1 MTSSFR
7 PYGYKLPVNP
17 KERQGNVSHGFVTP
31 QQDRTPQVKCILP
44 KKVLPII
51 FIPGI
56 MGSNLRM
63 RADRQEE
70 IGQDH
75 NISWRPDNSSVTIQQ
90 YDDSPA
96 ERQMRLDPEINE
108 VDTYDSERN
117 NTGNR
122 SENSDQRN
130 EAVRYSWGYGGWKRL
145 DGPLLQNDP
154 PGEKKGRTQDQK
166 ARERG
171 WGEVYFGSYQ
181 SILAVCENKLNSAF
195 ANGTIETYLCK
206 HIINVH
212 PSRWGA
218 HPNSSMNAIGLDAV
232 RAAVKG
238 CWFPV
243 HAMGYNWLRS
253 NRISGIDI
261 ARKINSLIED
271 YQKQGFRCEKV
282 VLVTHSMGGLVARAV
297 IHPKIGKIND
307 KVLGIVHG
315 VMPAVG
321 AGAAYKRMRCG
332 VESAWYS
339 APAMI
344 GAAVLGNNG
353 EDVTAVLAG
362 APGALQLLPSRLYGR
377 HWLEFRK
384 NEELIKS
391 WPEKCPYEEI
401 YKVRGKW
408 YGLFREE
415 WINPAGLNT
424 AGILQTLG
432 HLDEAKKFH
441 EYIENTYHENSYAH
455 YGADIE
461 RKAWHKVVWR
471 TTANVAFQNVEALR
485 IVGDDQKGELK
496 LVDGTAVVG
505 KSDEKRFDA
514 EMQAAAEPGDQTVP
528 LHSGDAQLRSGK
540 FKGIFRQSG
549 YEHQASYADK
559 AVIDST
565 LYSLFKIISAMKWSE
580 T

>member
-1 MTSSFR
+1 MNSSFR

-17 KERQGNVSHGFVTP
+17 KNRQGNVSHGFVTP
-31 QQDRTPQVKCILP
+31 RQDRTPQVKCILP
-44 KKVLPII
+44 RKVLPII

-56 MGSNLRM
+56 MGSNLRLTM
-63 RADRQEE
+63 DRQEK

-96 ERQMRLDPEINE
+96 ERQLRLDPEVTE
-108 VDTYDSERN
+108 VDTYDPVKN
-117 NTGNR
+117 KTGSR
-122 SENSDQRN
+122 SESSDQRN

-145 DGPLLQNDP
+145 DGPLLQGDP
-154 PGEKKGRTQDQK
+154 PGAKNGRTQDQK

-195 ANGTIETYLCK
+195 SNGNIETYLSK
-206 HIINVH
+206 HIVNVD
-212 PSRWGA
+212 PVKWGA
-218 HPNSSMNAIGLDAV
+218 HQKSLMTAIDVGAIRV
-232 RAAVKG
+232 AVKG

-243 HAMGYNWLRS
+243 HAMGYNWLKS
-253 NRISGIDI
+253 NRISGVDI
-261 ARKINSLIED
+261 ARRINSLIED

-282 VLVTHSMGGLVARAV
+282 VLVTHSMGGLVARAA
-297 IHPKIGKIND
+297 IHPQIGKIND
-307 KVLGIVHG
+307 KVLGVVHG

-332 VESAWYS
+332 VESTWYS
-339 APAMI
+339 LPTTI
-344 GAAVLGNNG
+344 GAAILGNNG
-353 EDVTAVLAG
+353 KDVTAVLAG
-362 APGALQLLPSRLYGR
+362 APGALQLLPSRLYGK

-384 NEELIKS
+384 NDELVKS
-391 WPEKCPYEEI
+391 WPEECPYEEI
-401 YKVRGKW
+401 YKKRGKW

-424 AGILQTLG
+424 AGISQTLR

-441 EYIENTYHENSYAH
+441 EHIENTYHENSYAH
-455 YGADIE
+455 YGADAE

-471 TTANVAFQNVEALR
+471 ADDTAVFRDAEALS
-485 IVGDDQKGELK
+485 IVEDDQKGELK
-496 LVDGTAVVG
+496 LLDKTIAE
-505 KSDEKRFDA
+505 KSPDKVFDA
-514 EMQAAAEPGDQTVP
+514 DMQAAAEPGDQTVP

-549 YEHQASYADK
+549 YEHQASYDDK
-559 AVIDST
+559 AVIDAT
-565 LYSLFKIISAMKWSE
+565 LYSLLKIISTMRWSE
-580 T
+580 K

>member
-1 MTSSFR
+1 MNSSSR

-17 KERQGNVSHGFVTP
+17 KKRQGNVSHGFVTP
-31 QQDRTPQVKCILP
+31 QQDRTFQIKCMLP

-51 FIPGI
+51 FMPGI

-63 RADRQEE
+63 RADRQEKTAQ
-70 IGQDH
+70 GH
-75 NISWRPDNSSVTIQQ
+75 NISWRPDNSFVTIQQ

-96 ERQMRLDPEINE
+96 ERQMRLDPDFTE
-108 VDTYDSERN
+108 VDSYDTEIN
-117 NTGNR
+117 NTGNLTE
-122 SENSDQRN
+122 SSDQRN
-130 EAVRYSWGYGGWKRL
+130 EAVRYSWGYGGWRRL
-145 DGPLLQNDP
+145 DGPLLQGDP
-154 PGEKKGRTQDQK
+154 PGTKNGKTQDQK

-195 ANGTIETYLCK
+195 FNGVVEKYLRK
-206 HIINVH
+206 QIINVH
-212 PSRWGA
+212 PSQWGA
-218 HPNSSMNAIGLDAV
+218 HPESSMDVIDLDAI

-243 HAMGYNWLRS
+243 HAMGYNWLQS
-253 NRISGIDI
+253 NRISGINV
-261 ARKINSLIED
+261 ARRINSLIED
-271 YQKQGFRCEKV
+271 YQRQGFRCEKV
-282 VLVTHSMGGLVARAV
+282 ILITHSMGGLVARAV

-332 VESAWYS
+332 VESTWYS
-339 APAMI
+339 SSATI
-344 GAAVLGNNG
+344 GAAILGNNG
-353 EDVTAVLAG
+353 EDVTSVLAG

-377 HWLEFRK
+377 HWLEFR
-384 NEELIKS
+384 NNGELIKS

-415 WINPAGLNT
+415 WINPAGLNK
-424 AGILQTLG
+424 AGILQTLD
-432 HLDEAKKFH
+432 HLDEAKRFH
-441 EYIENTYHENSYAH
+441 EDIENTYHENSYAH
-455 YGADIE
+455 YGADVE
-461 RKAWHKVVWR
+461 RKAWYKVVWR
-471 TTANVAFQNVEALR
+471 TKVNTDFQNVEAFS
-485 IVGDDQKGELK
+485 IVGDDRKGELK
-496 LVDGTAVVG
+496 LVDGATVV
-505 KSDEKRFDA
+505 DNYREKGFCA

-528 LHSGDAQLRSGK
+528 LYSGDAQLRSGK

-549 YEHQASYADK
+549 YEHQASYDDK
-559 AVIDST
+559 AVVDAT
-565 LYSLFKIISAMKWSE
+565 LYSLFKIISTMKWSE
-580 T
+580 L